1 MRITLALLCCPCS
14 YDLLRLDRGVVETIA
29 ALNQVF
35 QPLGK
40 ACCRSAVHHPT
51 IKADRLLPSSC
62 PSASLTD
69 LSRRKFTVWTLR
81 GHHKSGPHAH
91 RAITSGQEVRG
102 RLSKRGL
109 HICGSRVEARS
120 ASISPVC

>member
-1 MRITLALLCCPCS
+1 MRWIDTDGLRLSKGTQRAGDGLGNVFGVPKLGIIDNQCVHISSLLMRITLALLCCSWS
-14 YDLLRLDRGVVETIA
+14 YDLLRLDSGVVETIA

-35 QPLGK
+35 QPLGE

-69 LSRRKFTVWTLR
+69 LSRRKFT
-81 GHHKSGPHAH
+81 
-91 RAITSGQEVRG
+91 
-102 RLSKRGL
+102 
-109 HICGSRVEARS
+109 
-120 ASISPVC
+120 

>member
-14 YDLLRLDRGVVETIA
+14 YDLLQLDSGVVETIA

-35 QPLGK
+35 QPLGE
-40 ACCRSAVHHPT
+40 ACCRSAIDHLM

-69 LSRRKFTVWTLR
+69 LSKRKFTVWTLR
-81 GHHKSGPHAH
+81 GHHKSGPYAH
-91 RAITSGQEVRG
+91 RAITGEQGFRERVSRGKGQSVRPLRRREV
-102 RLSKRGL
+102 
-109 HICGSRVEARS
+109 V
-120 ASISPVC
+120 